1 MPEKKNVERIERIKS
16 ALKTAKLDALVCTL
30 PENVLMLSGYWPVIG
45 NAVALA
51 TCEGQVFV
59 LVPEDER
66 ELARQGWADEVLT
79 FQPASLEK
87 LPAPVEAAGALLASL
102 AKRLDIQQGRI
113 GYESGAISQP
123 VTYSAMYLYSTA
135 IYPMLNQAFAL
146 GRQVTASDLLDELRA
161 TLTPYEIERV
171 RTACRLAGNGFE
183 QGAGQLFSGL
193 TETEAAT
200 LFRNPLSTGATGQ
213 AGIERA
219 DGFTW
224 CMSGPNSALASGAY
238 ARSRHRII
246 GLGDLAL
253 VHCNSYVDGYWTDI
267 TRTYC
272 LGEPDERKL
281 RLYRAVMEARA
292 HALETIRSGVKAAE
306 VDHATREVL
315 KSHGF
320 EQEFK
325 HSTGHGVG
333 FAAISAE
340 ARPRLHPKSPDVLQT
355 GMVFNLEPALYF
367 EGYGGL
373 RHCDVIAVTEGGAE
387 VLTNFQSKI
396 SQLVITQ
403 TGFR

>member
-16 ALKTAKLDALVCTL
+16 ALQAAKLDALVCTL

-51 TCEGQVFV
+51 TQEGQVFV
-59 LVPEDER
+59 LAPEDER

-87 LPAPVEAAGALLASL
+87 LPAPVEAVGAVLAGL

-113 GYESGAISQP
+113 GYESGAVSQP
-123 VTYSAMYLYSTA
+123 VTYAAMYLYGTA
-135 IYPMLNQAFAL
+135 IYPLLNHAFAL
-146 GRQVTASDLLDELRA
+146 GQQVIASEWLDELQA

-171 RTACRLAGNGFE
+171 RTACRVAGEAFE
-183 QGAGQLFSGL
+183 QGTGQLFSGL

-200 LFRNPLSTGATGQ
+200 LFRNPLSTRANGQ

-219 DGFTW
+219 DGFAW
-224 CMSGPNSALASGAY
+224 CMSGPNAALAFGAY
-238 ARSRHRII
+238 ARSRARK
-246 GLGDLAL
+246 LEPGDLAL

-292 HALETIRSGVKAAE
+292 YALETIRPGVNAAE
-306 VDHATREVL
+306 VDRAAREVL
-315 KSHGF
+315 RAHGF

-325 HSTGHGVG
+325 HGTGHGVG

-340 ARPRLHPKSPDVLQT
+340 ARPRLHPKSTDVLQT
-355 GMVFNLEPALYF
+355 GMVFNVEPALYF

-373 RHCDVIAVTEGGAE
+373 RHCDVIALTERGPE
-387 VLTNFQSKI
+387 ILTGFQSRI
-396 SQLVITQ
+396 EQLVITQ
-403 TGFR
+403 DGVR